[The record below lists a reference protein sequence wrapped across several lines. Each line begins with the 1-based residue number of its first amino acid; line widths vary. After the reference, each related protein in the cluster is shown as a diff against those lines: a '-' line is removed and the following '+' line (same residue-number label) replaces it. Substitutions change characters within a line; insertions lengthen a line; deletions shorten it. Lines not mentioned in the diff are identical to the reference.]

1 MIYRNEA
8 LRSVL
13 QQMGETM
20 PAALALLHHEGRIT
34 GLEFISGHDAQ
45 ACTQVLELCAPVSD
59 VYRDYTPERY
69 YRRAAEAARKIAARV
84 EEASGKKSR

>member
-1 MIYRNEA
+1 MKIGINMNAFDELDINR
-8 LRSVL
+8 
-13 QQMGETM
+13 Q
-20 PAALALLHHEGRIT
+20 
-34 GLEFISGHDAQ
+34 ISMM
-45 ACTQVLELCAPVSD
+45 LELCAPVSD